1 MKKFKLKDEFETVL
15 NSKYVVMFQ
24 KIYKNGKYGIY
35 VYYNNSQADFMYDS
49 QTIRDDVYN
58 DMIVNS

>member
-1 MKKFKLKDEFETVL
+1 MKKFKL

>member
-1 MKKFKLKDEFETVL
+1 
-15 NSKYVVMFQ
+15 MFQ